1 MQTPGPRAPFH
12 PHFRF
17 RSFRPFR
24 SALPAAAALLLAG
37 CASVSPDGLRGD
49 VQATLQGRTAGA
61 EGATLPSTDPA
72 AQRAADDAV
81 AHWLAAP
88 LTQEAAVRI
97 ALLRHPGL
105 QARLARLGVQDA
117 ERVQALTP
125 PNPVLGLGRLTTA
138 HEREIERSI
147 TFSLVELITL
157 PWRNRWAGSLREQ
170 DTLAAAA
177 DAARAASDAR
187 RAWLRAVAAQETLA
201 AHERMHDAAEAGTEL
216 ARHMASAGNWSRLQ
230 AAREQAVLADA
241 RARLARARLAAGTE
255 REALAL
261 ALGLWGTAA
270 DSITLPKQLPDLPAE
285 PMDSAALE
293 QRALRERLDVRAARI
308 GLDRVA
314 GQQGIARA
322 GQLFGDI
329 GLGYRRDT
337 TTERGAGGHSEVKRG
352 WELELPLP
360 LFDWGGAANARA
372 QGLVN
377 ESAATLQQTA
387 LRARSEVRMHWRGY
401 RTAWELAQEQEK
413 RVVPLQQQI
422 QDETLLRYNGMLAS
436 VWDLL
441 VQARQTTQAVA
452 DTVAARRD
460 FWLAD
465 TDLQFALAVASPGAQ
480 PSASASTT
488 SSALSLS
495 SPTSSSSTAPA
506 GAGH

>member
-1 MQTPGPRAPFH
+1 MTAAPMPSLGPMRWP
-12 PHFRF
+12 
-17 RSFRPFR
+17 
-24 SALPAAAALLLAG
+24 ALAAALLLAG

-61 EGATLPSTDPA
+61 ENAALHPADPA
-72 AQRAADDAV
+72 AQRAADEAV
-81 AHWLAAP
+81 TGWLASP
-88 LTQEAAVRI
+88 LTQDAAARI

-125 PNPVLGLGRLTTA
+125 PNPVLGLGRLATA

-147 TFSLVELITL
+147 TFSLVDLIAL
-157 PWRNRWAGSLREQ
+157 PWRSRWAGSLRAQ
-170 DTLAAAA
+170 DTLAAAT
-177 DAARAASDAR
+177 DAARVASDAR

-201 AHERMHDAAEAGTEL
+201 AHERMHDAAEAGAEL
-216 ARHMASAGNWSRLQ
+216 ARRMASVGNWSRLQ

-261 ALGLWGTAA
+261 ALGLWGASA
-270 DSITLPKQLPDLPAE
+270 EAITLPPQLPDLPTA
-285 PMDSAALE
+285 PMDATALE
-293 QRALRERLDVRAARI
+293 QRALRERLDVRAARL

-314 GQQGIARA
+314 DQQGIARA

-337 TTERGAGGHSEVKRG
+337 TTERGAGGHSEIKRG

-377 ESAATLQQTA
+377 ESAAQLQQTA

-441 VQARQTTQAVA
+441 AQARQTTQAVA
-452 DTVAARRD
+452 DAVAARRD

-480 PSASASTT
+480 PAASAAAT
-488 SSALSLS
+488 SSALS
-495 SPTSSSSTAPA
+495 SPTPSSAAPA

>member
-1 MQTPGPRAPFH
+1 MNTTPMPNL
-12 PHFRF
+12 
-17 RSFRPFR
+17 RPMR
-24 SALPAAAALLLAG
+24 WPALAAALLLAG

-61 EGATLPSTDPA
+61 DNAALPPTDPA
-72 AQRAADDAV
+72 AQRAAGEAV
-81 AHWLAAP
+81 AGWLAAP
-88 LTQEAAVRI
+88 LTQDAAVRI

-117 ERVQALTP
+117 ERVQALTL
-125 PNPVLGLGRLTTA
+125 PNPVLGLGRLATA

-147 TFSLVELITL
+147 TFSLVELVTL

-177 DAARAASDAR
+177 DAAHVASDAR
-187 RAWLRAVAAQETLA
+187 IAWLRAVAAQETLA
-201 AHERMHDAAEAGTEL
+201 AHERMHDAAGTGAEL
-216 ARHMASAGNWSRLQ
+216 ARRMASVGNWSRLQ

-241 RARLARARLAAGTE
+241 RARLARARLAAATE

-261 ALGLWGTAA
+261 ALGLWGAPA
-270 DSITLPKQLPDLPAE
+270 EAITLPPRLPDLPTE
-285 PMDSAALE
+285 PMDAAELE

-314 GQQGIARA
+314 GQQGFARA

-337 TTERGAGGHSEVKRG
+337 TTERGGGHSEVKRG

-360 LFDWGGAANARA
+360 LFDWGGAANARSR
-372 QGLVN
+372 GLVQ
-377 ESAATLQQTA
+377 ESAAQLQQTA
-387 LRARSEVRMHWRGY
+387 LRARAEVRVHWRSY

-413 RVVPLQQQI
+413 HVVPLQQQI

-441 VQARQTTQAVA
+441 AQARQTTQAVA
-452 DTVAARRD
+452 DAVAARRD

-480 PSASASTT
+480 PSASAAAT
-488 SSALSLS
+488 SSTLS
-495 SPTSSSSTAPA
+495 SPTSSSSAAPS